1 VRTTLVSDA
10 RSDLR
15 CINQR
20 LMAVNSLT
28 FLKRVAAMYPF
39 NRGMELIANAIAG
52 ISPRGWIVIAVLTA
66 VVMAVLIAIGIAW
79 LLAYAD

>member
-1 VRTTLVSDA
+1 
-10 RSDLR
+10 
-15 CINQR
+15 
-20 LMAVNSLT
+20 
-28 FLKRVAAMYPF
+28 
-39 NRGMELIANAIAG
+39 MELIANAIAG